1 MRMQILQSV
10 NDLYGIALD
19 LKFMQSLPA
28 LEQFVHALILTQF
41 KQDVDV
47 LSIFKEVLE
56 LTNVDVLN
64 RSVYLDL
71 THQLLLGTALR

>member
-1 MRMQILQSV
+1 MQILQSI

-56 LTNVDVLN
+56 LTNVDVLD

>member
-1 MRMQILQSV
+1 MRVQILQSI

-19 LKFMQSLPA
+19 LKFMQSLSA
-28 LEQFVHALILTQF
+28 LKQLVHALILTQF
-41 KQDVDV
+41 KQNIDV

-56 LTNVDVLN
+56 LTNVDVLD

>member
-41 KQDVDV
+41 KQNIDV

-56 LTNVDVLN
+56 LTNVDVLD

>member
-1 MRMQILQSV
+1 
-10 NDLYGIALD
+10 
-19 LKFMQSLPA
+19 MQSLPA

-56 LTNVDVLN
+56 LTNVDVLD

>member
-1 MRMQILQSV
+1 MRVQILQSI

-41 KQDVDV
+41 KQDIDV

-56 LTNVDVLN
+56 LTNVDVLD

>member
-41 KQDVDV
+41 KQDIDV

-56 LTNVDVLN
+56 LTNVDVLD

>member
-28 LEQFVHALILTQF
+28 LKQLVHALILTQF
-41 KQDVDV
+41 KQDIDV

-56 LTNVDVLN
+56 LTNVDVLD